1 MQSDHKPNFYLLDK
15 PKTWTSQDLCT
26 KIKKNFNFN
35 KVGHSGTLDPNAD
48 GLMLLATDSY
58 TKLFDYIENTDKT
71 YKATAI
77 LGYSSP
83 TLDVDSDLIFH
94 ENINAVSLT
103 KDIENFLGNLVGESF
118 QTPPIYSAIK
128 VKGKRLYKYA
138 RQNQE
143 VDIPVRKIIVD
154 NTELLSVESNKVTF
168 QITVSKGTYIRSIV
182 EELGKSLNTVAIVE
196 KLSRTSI
203 GNLDINHSK
212 LNKNIETMDYKS
224 NLQSLD
230 WKEVINLPILEINQE
245 VLKSVQHGQLILSSM
260 FKKKKKYI
268 LSINNDVVAIYKPFN
283 EKYFKPDKV
292 LL

>member
-35 KVGHSGTLDPNAD
+35 KVGHSGTLDPNAE

-94 ENINAVSLT
+94 EKINAVSFT

-196 KLSRTSI
+196 KLTRTSI

-212 LNKNIETMDYKS
+212 LNKNIEIIDYKS

-260 FKKKKKYI
+260 FSHQEKYI
-268 LSINNDVVAIYKPFN
+268 LSINNDAVAIYKPFN

>member
-26 KIKKNFNFN
+26 KLKKNFNFN

-94 ENINAVSLT
+94 EKINAVSFT

-196 KLSRTSI
+196 KLTRTSI

-212 LNKNIETMDYKS
+212 LNKNIEIIDYKS

-245 VLKSVQHGQLILSSM
+245 LLESVQHGQLILRSM
-260 FKKKKKYI
+260 FSHQEKYI

>member
-245 VLKSVQHGQLILSSM
+245 LLKSVQHGQLILSSM
-260 FKKKKKYI
+260 FSNQEKYI
-268 LSINNDVVAIYKPFN
+268 LSINNDAVAIYKPFN
-283 EKYFKPDKV
+283 EKYFKPGKV

>member
-26 KIKKNFNFN
+26 KLKKNFNFN
-35 KVGHSGTLDPNAD
+35 KVGHSGTLDPNAG

-83 TLDVDSDLIFH
+83 TLDVDSDFIFH
-94 ENINAVSLT
+94 EKINAVSFT

-196 KLSRTSI
+196 KLTRTSI
-203 GNLDINHSK
+203 GNLDMNHSK
-212 LNKNIETMDYKS
+212 LNKNIEIMDYKS
-224 NLQSLD
+224 NLQSLH

-260 FKKKKKYI
+260 FSNQEKYI

>member
-26 KIKKNFNFN
+26 KLKKNFNFN

-94 ENINAVSLT
+94 ENINAVTLT

-196 KLSRTSI
+196 KLTRTSI
-203 GNLDINHSK
+203 GNLDMNHSK
-212 LNKNIETMDYKS
+212 LNKNIEIMDYKS
-224 NLQSLD
+224 NLQSLH

-245 VLKSVQHGQLILSSM
+245 VHKSVQHGQLILSSM
-260 FKKKKKYI
+260 FSNQEKYI
-268 LSINNDVVAIYKPFN
+268 LSINNDAVAIYKPFN

>member
-245 VLKSVQHGQLILSSM
+245 VLKSVQHGQLFLSSM
-260 FKKKKKYI
+260 FSNQEKYI
-268 LSINNDVVAIYKPFN
+268 LSINNDAVAIYKPFN

>member
-26 KIKKNFNFN
+26 KLKKNFNFN

-94 ENINAVSLT
+94 ENINAVSFT

-196 KLSRTSI
+196 KLTRTSI
-203 GNLDINHSK
+203 GNLDMNHSK
-212 LNKNIETMDYKS
+212 LNKNIEIMDYKS
-224 NLQSLD
+224 NLQSLH

-245 VLKSVQHGQLILSSM
+245 VFKSVQHGQLILSSM
-260 FKKKKKYI
+260 FSNQEKYI
-268 LSINNDVVAIYKPFN
+268 LSINNDAVAIYKPFN
-283 EKYFKPDKV
+283 EKYFKPDRV

>member
-26 KIKKNFNFN
+26 KLKKNFNFN

-260 FKKKKKYI
+260 FSNKEKYI

>member
-26 KIKKNFNFN
+26 KIKKNFKFN

-260 FKKKKKYI
+260 FSNQEKYI
-268 LSINNDVVAIYKPFN
+268 LSINNYAVAIYKPFN

>member
-196 KLSRTSI
+196 KLTRTSI

-260 FKKKKKYI
+260 FSNQEKYI
-268 LSINNDVVAIYKPFN
+268 LSINNDAVAIYKPFN

>member
-26 KIKKNFNFN
+26 KLKKNFNFN

-94 ENINAVSLT
+94 EKINAVSFT

-196 KLSRTSI
+196 KLTRTSI

-212 LNKNIETMDYKS
+212 LNKNIEIIDYKS

-245 VLKSVQHGQLILSSM
+245 LLESVQHGQLILSSM
-260 FKKKKKYI
+260 FSHQEKYI

>member
-77 LGYSSP
+77 LGFSSS

-260 FKKKKKYI
+260 FSNQEKYI
-268 LSINNDVVAIYKPFN
+268 LSINNDAVAIYKPFN

>member
-26 KIKKNFNFN
+26 KLKKNFNFN

-94 ENINAVSLT
+94 ENINAVTLT

-196 KLSRTSI
+196 KLTRTSI

-212 LNKNIETMDYKS
+212 LNKNIEIIDYKS

-245 VLKSVQHGQLILSSM
+245 LLKSVQHGQLILSSM
-260 FKKKKKYI
+260 FSNQEKYI

>member
-26 KIKKNFNFN
+26 KLKKNFKFN

-94 ENINAVSLT
+94 ENINAVTLT

-196 KLSRTSI
+196 KLTRTSI

-212 LNKNIETMDYKS
+212 LNKNIEIMDYKS
-224 NLQSLD
+224 NLRSLD

-245 VLKSVQHGQLILSSM
+245 LLKSVQHGQLILSSM
-260 FKKKKKYI
+260 FSNQEKYI

>member
-245 VLKSVQHGQLILSSM
+245 LLKSVQHGQLILSSM
-260 FKKKKKYI
+260 FSNQEKYI
-268 LSINNDVVAIYKPFN
+268 LSINNDAVAIYKPFN

>member
-1 MQSDHKPNFYLLDK
+1 MQSDYKPNFYLLDK

-26 KIKKNFNFN
+26 KLKKNFNFN

-94 ENINAVSLT
+94 EKINAVSFT

-260 FKKKKKYI
+260 FSNQEKYI
-268 LSINNDVVAIYKPFN
+268 LSINNDAVAIYKPFN